1 MDVREALEAAVGA
14 LVDFP
19 DVPEAARWPSDYD
32 EDEQAAQRAASQR
45 AIVAFLE
52 RVPDFGEATV
62 SANYAERPVN
72 TPSRILAAIREAQ
85 S

>member
-1 MDVREALEAAVGA
+1 MDVREALADAAQAMLKTRIQGVY
-14 LVDFP
+14 P
-19 DVPEAARWPSDYD
+19 TTSEEAAR
-32 EDEQAAQRAASQR
+32 AV
-45 AIVAFLE
+45 IVAFLE
-52 RVPDFGEATV
+52 RVPEFGEATA